1 MCSDK
6 PRSAPATE
14 ARPLPVLSAETLAR
28 LPLFRGESAEGLE
41 WLLDHCRCVRVRA
54 GETLLNPL
62 LTNECCYIVLDG
74 RLAVCLDD
82 DAETAHAWLEAG
94 SCVGEMSI
102 IEGAPPSAHIVVE
115 RDSDLLAI
123 DGEVLWTLINRSHAV
138 ARNLLYTLS
147 QRVRRD
153 NQALVE
159 SFEQQRRHAESARI
173 DPLTGLGNRRW
184 LSEVFPRMV
193 ERCLHGGVPL
203 SLLIL
208 DADHFKAYNDT
219 HGHLAG
225 DCALRALGEV
235 ISHNTRPTDAAAR
248 YGGEEFVIVM
258 PDTDAGQAQRI
269 AERLCD
275 AVRAC
280 EISDSGRPLPGIT
293 VSIGLAALADH
304 HDPVEL
310 LGAADAALYR
320 AKEAGRDRIST

>member
-1 MCSDK
+1 MCDK
-6 PRSAPATE
+6 ADQSCEDITP
-14 ARPLPVLSAETLAR
+14 PLPVLSAESLAR

-41 WLLDHCRCVRVRA
+41 WLLDHCSCVRVRA
-54 GETLLNPL
+54 GETLLNPM
-62 LTNECCYIVLDG
+62 LTNERCYIVLGG
-74 RLAVCLDD
+74 RLRVVLDD
-82 DAETAHAWLEAG
+82 DAETAHTLLEAG

-102 IEGAPPSAHIVVE
+102 IEGAPPSAHIVADC
-115 RDSDLLAI
+115 DSELLAI

-147 QRVRRD
+147 QRVRND
-153 NQALVE
+153 NQALIA
-159 SFEQQRRHAESARI
+159 SLEQQRRHAENARI

-193 ERCLHGGVPL
+193 ERCLHSGTPL
-203 SLLIL
+203 CLLIL
-208 DADHFKAYNDT
+208 DADHFKKYNDT

-258 PDTDAGQAQRI
+258 PGTSAAQAHHI
-269 AERLCD
+269 AQRLCD

-280 EISDSGRPLPGIT
+280 EISNSGRPLPGIT

-304 HDPVEL
+304 TDPVEL

-320 AKEAGRDRIST
+320 AKDGGRDQVST

>member
-1 MCSDK
+1 MCEKAD
-6 PRSAPATE
+6 PRACLDASPA
-14 ARPLPVLSAETLAR
+14 LPTLSGASLAR
-28 LPLFRGESAEGLE
+28 LPLFRGESAEELE
-41 WLLDHCRCVRVRA
+41 WLLDHCACIRVRA
-54 GETLLNPL
+54 GETLLNPM
-62 LTNECCYIVLDG
+62 LTNEQAYIVLNG
-74 RLAVCLDD
+74 RLRVCLDD
-82 DAETAHAWLEAG
+82 DEELAHTYLEAG

-102 IEGAPPSAHIVVE
+102 IEGAPPSAHIVVD

-123 DGEVLWTLINRSHAV
+123 DGEVLWTLIHRSHAV
-138 ARNLLYTLS
+138 ARNLLYMLS
-147 QRVRRD
+147 QRVRND
-153 NQALVE
+153 NQALIQSLAE
-159 SFEQQRRHAESARI
+159 QRRHEQSARI

-193 ERCLHGGVPL
+193 ERCLHGSLPL

-208 DADHFKAYNDT
+208 DADHFKKYNDK

-258 PDTDAGQAQRI
+258 PNTDAGQAQHI
-269 AERLCD
+269 AQRLCD

-280 EISDSGRPLPGIT
+280 QVSDSGRPLPGIT
-293 VSIGLAALADH
+293 VSIGLAALAAH
-304 HDPVEL
+304 RDPVEL

-320 AKEAGRDRIST
+320 AKDGGRDRVST